1 MGYLLLI
8 LATLSWSFVGILV
21 KSASTMVD
29 STTITFARFSLG
41 IVFLGILLL
50 VKDRKLG
57 LKLDLRWIWIGAL
70 GKSCNYLFENMAI
83 SIGYSYGNILVGPI
97 QTVILL
103 LVSVFI
109 FKEHVSLRGWIAGA
123 LCIMGV
129 LCISWNGLPLHTMLA
144 SNGLTTLLF
153 VLSAIGTA
161 FHVLSQKM
169 LVQSMESGPMN
180 FSIFF
185 LCSILMAVPLP
196 FQAHATGGTVPLW
209 GIAALVGLG
218 LITGLSFNWF
228 AEALK
233 RVSFAAAVIVSNSGA
248 LFTILWSY
256 LFFHDRITGY
266 ILSGVGLFIAGLLLL
281 NWPMRK
287 ARLAA
292 RKPGQTASD
301 AG

>member
-1 MGYLLLI
+1 MGYFLLLI
-8 LATLSWSFVGILV
+8 ATMSWSFVGILV
-21 KSASTMVD
+21 KAASVMVD

-41 IVFLGILLL
+41 VVFLGILLM
-50 VKDRKLG
+50 VKQRKLG
-57 LKLDLRWIWIGAL
+57 LKLDTRWIWIGAI

-109 FKEHVSLRGWIAGA
+109 FKEKVTVRGWTAGA
-123 LCIMGV
+123 LCILGV

-153 VLSAIGTA
+153 VLSAVGTSL
-161 FHVLSQKM
+161 HVLSQKM
-169 LVQSMESGPMN
+169 LIQSMESGGLN
-180 FSIFF
+180 FSIFL
-185 LCSILMAVPLP
+185 LCSLMMALPLTV
-196 FQAHATGGTVPLW
+196 QAHSIGPVTIG
-209 GIAALVGLG
+209 GIAALLGLG

-233 RVSFAAAVIVSNSGA
+233 RVSFAVAVIVSNCGS

-256 LFFHDRITGY
+256 LFFHDHISVY
-266 ILSGVGLFIAGLLLL
+266 IMSGAGLFIAGLLLL
-281 NWPMRK
+281 NWPLRRAK
-287 ARLAA
+287 LPLA
-292 RKPGQTASD
+292 KQGNTAE
-301 AG
+301 A

>member
-1 MGYLLLI
+1 MGYFLLL
-8 LATLSWSFVGILV
+8 LTTLSWSFVGIFV
-21 KSASTMVD
+21 KAAASMVD

-41 IVFLGILLL
+41 IVFLGILLWIQ
-50 VKDRKLG
+50 RGKLG
-57 LKLDLRWIWIGAL
+57 TKLDTRWVWIGAI
-70 GKSCNYLFENMAI
+70 GKSCNYFFENMAI

-103 LVSVFI
+103 FVSVWI
-109 FKEHVSLRGWIAGA
+109 FKERVAARGWIAGA

-129 LCISWNGLPLHTMLA
+129 LCISWNGLPFSVMLA
-144 SNGLTTLLF
+144 SNGITTLLF

-180 FSIFF
+180 YSIFL
-185 LCSILMAVPLP
+185 LCSIMMALPLP
-196 FQAHATGGTVPLW
+196 FQAHLTGPVSLW
-209 GIAALVGLG
+209 GIGALIGLG

-233 RVSFAAAVIVSNSGA
+233 RVSFAAAVIISNSGA

-256 LFFHDRITGY
+256 LFFHDRITVY
-266 ILSGVGLFIAGLLLL
+266 ILSGAGLFIGGLLLL
-281 NWPMRK
+281 NWPLRQ
-287 ARLAA
+287 ARLPKTRAGSAA
-292 RKPGQTASD
+292 EA
-301 AG
+301 